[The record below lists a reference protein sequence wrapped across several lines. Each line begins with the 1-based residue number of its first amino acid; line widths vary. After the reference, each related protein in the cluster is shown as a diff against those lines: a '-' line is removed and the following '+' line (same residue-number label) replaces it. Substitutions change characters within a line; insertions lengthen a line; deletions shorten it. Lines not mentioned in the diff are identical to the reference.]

1 MDKINRNQLL
11 HKIKEYIPS
20 EKIRF
25 QNNNFTGN
33 TEIVFTER
41 KAILSILKENTW
53 ENIKRN
59 IDNKMSNIKPVECSI
74 CLSKKVQKRKVS
86 CPKCSFDTCAGC
98 YINIFRTNKGII
110 KCPFCRY
117 THGNEFPDEMIE
129 IGVQEIL
136 YKLNVNS
143 FLY

>member
-1 MDKINRNQLL
+1 MDKISRNQLL

-53 ENIKRN
+53 EDIKRN
-59 IDNKMSNIKPVECSI
+59 IDNKISNIKPVECSI
-74 CLSKKVQKRKVS
+74 CLSKKIQKRKVC
-86 CPKCSFDTCAGC
+86 CPKCSFDTCASC

-117 THGNEFPDEMIE
+117 TYGNEFPDEMIE

-136 YKLNVNS
+136 YKLNVDS